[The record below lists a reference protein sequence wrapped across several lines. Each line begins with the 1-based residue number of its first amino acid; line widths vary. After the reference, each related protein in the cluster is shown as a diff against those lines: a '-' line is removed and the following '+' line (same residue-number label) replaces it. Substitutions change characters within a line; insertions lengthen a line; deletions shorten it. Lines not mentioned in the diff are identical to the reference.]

1 VNALLHP
8 KGPTTKFSVV
18 LKSKKRKITAMN
30 FENTRPGFDLE
41 GNARESAGLEV
52 GLKMPEI
59 KSRPMP
65 VMSDLELYFAPWCA

>member
-1 VNALLHP
+1 
-8 KGPTTKFSVV
+8 
-18 LKSKKRKITAMN
+18 MN

-65 VMSDLELYFAPWCA
+65 VMSDLELYFTPWCA